1 MDPRLLDY
9 YNSELLHVRETAAE
23 FAKEFPKIAGRLALE
38 GVGECADPYVERLL
52 EGFAFL
58 AARVQLKIDAEFPTF
73 TQHLLEMVFPGFLAP
88 VPSMAMVRF
97 EPDLAE
103 AGLAKGVEVPRGS
116 VLKGRASSAPGA
128 TSTACEFRTAHGVK
142 LWPIE
147 LTEAKYLAYPPE
159 LPRELRIDR
168 KVQAAVRLRLRATA
182 GLPFAAIGLDRLNL
196 HFTGNPGVAARLH
209 EALLSSAAGVLVL
222 PATPRARW
230 FHYAE
235 ATEVRRLGFSD
246 EEALLPPPARS
257 FRGYRLLREYF
268 AFPSRYLFAEVGGL
282 RQGLAKC
289 KENELDVLCLLGRAD
304 AALEN
309 LVDASSFAL
318 YCTPAINL
326 FPKRA
331 DRIHLSHRVHE
342 HHVVPDR
349 TRPMDF
355 EVYDVTEVTGFGAS
369 AAEEQ
374 RFHPLYASVDQ
385 ATASADGFYTVRRA
399 PRMPSAKQK
408 RVGTRTNYVGTEV
421 FMALAD
427 PAAAPHAADL
437 AQLSVGTLCT
447 NRDLPLVMP
456 TGGQSDFTLDAA
468 APVRAVRCLGMPS
481 RPLEP
486 VLDGSLAWRCIS
498 HLSLNYLSLTDLN
511 EQDGAVALR
520 EMLHLY
526 AREKESVVRRH
537 LEGLRAVRVQPITRR
552 MPGRGPITFG
562 RGMEVRLSC
571 DERAFEGSGAF
582 LLGSVLEEF
591 FARHA
596 SLNAFTETALD
607 VVGRGEVMR
616 WPTRFGQRPVL

>member
-23 FAKEFPKIAGRLALE
+23 FAKEFPKIAGRLGLE
-38 GVGECADPYVERLL
+38 GAAECADPYVERLL

-58 AARVQLKIDAEFPTF
+58 AARVQLKIDSEFPTF

-97 EPDLAE
+97 EPELGE
-103 AGLAKGVEVPRGS
+103 AGLAQGLEVPRGS
-116 VLKGRASSAPGA
+116 ILRARPSSAPGA
-128 TSTACEFRTAHGVK
+128 TTACEFRTAQSVK

-147 LTEAKYLAYPPE
+147 LIEAKYLAYPPE
-159 LPRELRIDR
+159 LPRELQLNR

-182 GLPFAAIGLDRLNL
+182 GLRFNTIALDRLPI
-196 HFTGNPGVAARLH
+196 HFCGNPGVAARLH
-209 EALLSSAAGVLVL
+209 EALLASALGVLVV
-222 PATPRARW
+222 PATPKARW
-230 FHYAE
+230 FHFADE
-235 ATEVRRLGFSD
+235 SEVRRLGYSD
-246 EEALLPPPARS
+246 DEALLPPSARS

-268 AFPSRYLFAEVGGL
+268 AFPARYLFAELGGL
-282 RQGLAKC
+282 QKGLAKC
-289 KENELDVLCLLGRAD
+289 KDAEVDVLVLLGRAD
-304 AALEN
+304 TTLEN
-309 LVDASSFAL
+309 LVDAGSVSL
-318 YCTPAINL
+318 YCTPAVNL

-331 DRIHLSHRVHE
+331 DRIHLSHRVNE

-355 EVYDVTEVTGFGAS
+355 EVYDVTEVTGFGTKADQ
-369 AAEEQ
+369 EQ
-374 RFHPLYASVDQ
+374 RFQPLYASVDKIS
-385 ATASADGFYTVRRA
+385 TGADGFYTVRRA

-421 FMALAD
+421 FMSFVD
-427 PAAAPHAADL
+427 PAAAPYAEHL
-437 AQLSVGTLCT
+437 TQISVNTRCT

-456 TGGQSDFTLDAA
+456 IGGQSDFRLDAT
-468 APVRAVRCLGMPS
+468 APVRAVRCLGVPS

-486 VLDGSLAWRCIS
+486 VLDGSLVWRCIS

-511 EQDGAVALR
+511 EQEGALALR

-526 AREKESVVRRH
+526 ARDKESVVRRH
-537 LEGLRAVRVQPITRR
+537 LEGVRSVRVQPITRR
-552 MPGRGPITFG
+552 LPGRGPVTFG
-562 RGMEVRLSC
+562 RGMEVRLAC

-596 SLNAFTETALD
+596 SLNSFTETALD

-616 WPTRFGQRPVL
+616 WPTRFGQRPLL